1 MLNEQALR
9 TKVRVLSWHQIGFPT
24 PSHAKSPRIRGKPK
38 RLFSKR
44 IFQFFLLTAYQ
55 GGSCQPGSPVGHF
68 AGNFD
73 PVFNRDSN
81 LGTEARTTRMNRLT
95 RQPGLLPC
103 R

>member
-1 MLNEQALR
+1 MNKDLDRKFE
-9 TKVRVLSWHQIGFPT
+9 SSPGHQIGFPT
-24 PSHAKSPRIRGKPK
+24 PSHAVSPRIRGKPK

-44 IFQFFLLTAYQ
+44 IFQFFLLTAYH
-55 GGSCQPGSPVGHF
+55 GGTCQPGSPVGNF

-81 LGTEARTTRMNRLT
+81 LGFEARITRMDWLT
-95 RQPGLLPC
+95 RQQGLMPG